1 MAANLRL
8 FERYT
13 PGMSELV
20 HGVDI
25 VEIDRIA
32 VMLQTHGERFIER
45 VFTEDERRY
54 AEASMPGRA
63 ERYAARFAAK
73 EAVFKALESGWS
85 GGTAW
90 TDVGV
95 THKKGGAPGV
105 SLQGHTATLAT
116 ERGISQWSVS
126 LSHAGGL
133 AMASVVG
140 TAEVSQ

>member
-1 MAANLRL
+1 MAANLR
-8 FERYT
+8 FFQRYT
-13 PGMSELV
+13 LGMSELV

-25 VEIDRIA
+25 VEIDRIV

-54 AEASMPGRA
+54 AEASAPGRA

-73 EAVFKALESGWS
+73 EAVFKALECGWS

-95 THKKGGAPGV
+95 THKKGGAPLV

-116 ERGISQWSVS
+116 ERGISQWSIS
-126 LSHAGGL
+126 LSHAGGM
-133 AMASVVG
+133 AMASVIG
-140 TAEVSQ
+140 MAEVSQ